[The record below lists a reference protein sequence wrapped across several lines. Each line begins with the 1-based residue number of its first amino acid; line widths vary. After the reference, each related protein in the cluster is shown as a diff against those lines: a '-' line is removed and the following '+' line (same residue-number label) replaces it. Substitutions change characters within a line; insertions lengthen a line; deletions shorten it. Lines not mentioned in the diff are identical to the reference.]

1 MKKNENIYCA
11 AVDSRTAV
19 FLFSIQ
25 TPTIWEFNSVLSL
38 LSKNVI
44 VHDFIVYV
52 FKIIVFMLKTL
63 KLL

>member
-1 MKKNENIYCA
+1 MKIFIVLLLIQEQLF
-11 AVDSRTAV
+11 